1 MDTLHLAQELRG
13 WQRQHD
19 HNKNIS
25 LMDVLARI
33 VKGKN
38 NAKPNATTDSRS
50 RTSNDTVVWR

>member
-1 MDTLHLAQELRG
+1 
-13 WQRQHD
+13 
-19 HNKNIS
+19 
-25 LMDVLARI
+25 MDVLARI